1 MLKIFFSSMAGRPN
15 YTAQDV
21 VGLLEDRDVDDEDNE
36 VFFPGSIEEYSSN
49 DKDGSDTDASS
60 SDDDMNG
67 GAATQTR

>member
-1 MLKIFFSSMAGRPN
+1 MNITNAKRMAGRPN

-36 VFFPGSIEEYSSN
+36 VFFPGSDEEFSSN
-49 DKDGSDTDASS
+49 DEDGSDTDASS